1 MLQMKELENN
11 DAQLT
16 ALLTDFNPEP
26 VFSINPE
33 GMILHAND
41 SSSALCLPS
50 EDISKVNLT
59 GFINFPFD
67 LGEYIQNDRS
77 VHFSAQINHRH
88 YSIYFQGISY
98 LKMAQVYLHDITEVK
113 KHEQKLI
120 ESEKRQKELTDVL
133 REKYEL
139 ERQNLAGQIY
149 DEVNQNLS
157 VVRLK
162 LQQLSPPPDN
172 QTSPDEYLKTMDLLE
187 NTISVL
193 KNISFNLKPK
203 ILDEVGL
210 GPAITSLCNEVSRKS
225 GIKGSADVMQSDIN
239 MDKKCATYLFR
250 IIQEGLNN
258 IVRHSRATEFSV
270 QLVDNEKYTRVFLS
284 DNGIGFEP
292 DKMIET
298 QIKGLG
304 LLNIKERTEALNGKL
319 KIDSFL
325 QKGTVIIVEV
335 PKQAGFVHA

>member
-1 MLQMKELENN
+1 MKELDIK

-26 VFSINPE
+26 VISINPE
-33 GMILHAND
+33 GRVIHANE
-41 SSSALCLPS
+41 SSIALYSSPDLL
-50 EDISKVNLT
+50 KRNLT
-59 GFINFPFD
+59 EFIKFPFD
-67 LGEYIQNDRS
+67 LREYIQNDCS
-77 VHFSAQINHRH
+77 VHFSEQIKGRY

-98 LKMAQVYLHDITEVK
+98 LQMAQVYLHDITEVK
-113 KHEQKLI
+113 EQEEKLI
-120 ESEKRQKELTDVL
+120 ESEKRHKEIAGVL
-133 REKYEL
+133 REKFEL
-139 ERQNLAGQIY
+139 EKQTLAGQIY

-162 LQQLSPPPDN
+162 LQKLNKLHNDDRNSE
-172 QTSPDEYLKTMDLLE
+172 EYLQTIDLLE
-187 NTISVL
+187 NTINVL

-210 GPAITSLCNEVSRKS
+210 APAITSLCNEVSRQS
-225 GIKGSADVMQSDIN
+225 GIKGSVNIMQADAN

-250 IIQEGLNN
+250 IIQEALNN
-258 IVRHSRATEFSV
+258 IVMHSRATEFSV
-270 QLVDNEKYTRVFLS
+270 QLIDNEKFTRVFLS

-292 DKMIET
+292 DKIT
-298 QIKGLG
+298 GGQTNGLG

-325 QKGTVIIVEV
+325 QKGTVIIIEV
-335 PKQAGFVHA
+335 PKQAGFIHA